1 MSKVSAKRTNFIS
14 IQHGHGIS
22 CDGYHQ
28 AQVRTGYEQVIGS
41 RTNDLFHAMAKQDG
55 KVIEL
60 NKEGVIVEY
69 SDGTRVGIEL
79 GRRYG
84 KAAGLIVPH
93 EIVTSLKADSSFKR
107 GDTLVY
113 NTGFFEPDVLNPKQV
128 IWKSSVSAKTVL
140 MESTYTFED
149 SSALSRRLAGKL
161 ITKTTTMRAI
171 VVNFDQQPHYH

>member
-1 MSKVSAKRTNFIS
+1 
-14 IQHGHGIS
+14 
-22 CDGYHQ
+22 
-28 AQVRTGYEQVIGS
+28 
-41 RTNDLFHAMAKQDG
+41 MAKQDG